1 MRNYNVKEL
10 TQRLYPLLFLLLF
23 SCVRNG
29 QKALS
34 VEVTMSHIPPSVH
47 TAYLDQI
54 TPAATYTIDT
64 AEVNVLTGSILFS
77 YYPQRSEGLYA
88 IRLNDSS
95 RILLALGDRSVT
107 VAGDYDRPGD
117 LEIKGSPS
125 SAELQRFLE
134 TLNRRNHQLHS
145 LLEDYDTLKKA
156 RVPDSVLRR
165 KMAVIEESRHSLLDT
180 ILEQART
187 THSAV
192 NAVFALSILDNAG
205 SWEEG
210 KTIFSGL
217 EQRFPD
223 NRLVQQA
230 AEAYHRK
237 LNDEGRSIAVGVG
250 DMAPDISY
258 PDTTGKVLSLHHFR
272 GKYVLLDFW
281 ASWCAPCRA
290 ENPELVKAWRLF
302 KGKDFAILSVSLDT
316 KKSSWEKAI
325 DQDKLTWDHI
335 SDLKGWNS
343 APAALYGVEAIPA
356 NFLIDPAGK
365 IIAVNLAGDSL
376 MHRLKD
382 ILPAQ

>member
-10 TQRLYPLLFLLLF
+10 TQQLYPLLFLLLF

-34 VEVTMSHIPPSVH
+34 VKVTMSHIPAAVH

-64 AEVNVLTGSILFS
+64 AEVNVLTGSILFH

-95 RILLALGDRSVT
+95 RILLALQDHSVT
-107 VAGDYDRPGD
+107 VTGDYDRPGQ
-117 LEIKGSPS
+117 LQIKGSPS
-125 SAELQRFLE
+125 SAELLRFLGAV
-134 TLNRRNHQLHS
+134 NSQNHQLRG

-156 RVPDSVLRR
+156 RVPDSVLTR
-165 KMAVIEESRHSLLDT
+165 KMTVIEESRRGLLDT
-180 ILEQART
+180 ILQRARAT
-187 THSAV
+187 RSAV

-223 NRLVQQA
+223 SRLVQQA
-230 AEAYHRK
+230 TEAYHRK
-237 LNDEGRSIAVGVG
+237 MNEEGRSTAIGVG
-250 DMAPDISY
+250 DIAPDISY
-258 PDTTGKVLSLHHFR
+258 PDTTGKMLSLHDFR
-272 GKYVLLDFW
+272 GRYVLLDFW

-290 ENPELVKAWRLF
+290 ENPGLVKAWRLF

-325 DQDKLTWDHI
+325 DHDKLTWDHI

-356 NFLIDPAGK
+356 NFLINPTGK

-376 MHRLKD
+376 LDRLKET
-382 ILPAQ
+382 LPAQ